1 MNRPNGSE
9 TNRLAGAMTDLTRNA
24 CIILVIDDDPA
35 MMSLLKDELS
45 DEGCTV
51 LQAYDGLEALSQLRC
66 ASPNLIVTDL
76 HMKFGGMEF
85 LGKLRTACPSCPII
99 VMTAFGDSKTKS
111 SVLNAGMSGYFDKPV
126 RMRDL
131 KALLCQFCSLPL
143 CSHRQ
148 NTQSISHI

>member
-1 MNRPNGSE
+1 MAEQSG
-9 TNRLAGAMTDLTRNA
+9 NA
-24 CIILVIDDDPA
+24 CVILVVDDDSA

-51 LQAYDGLEALSQLRC
+51 LQAYDGLEALSQIRRG
-66 ASPNLIVTDL
+66 SPNLIVTDL

-85 LGKLRTACPSCPII
+85 LSKLKSACPSCPII
-99 VMTAFGDSKTKS
+99 VMTAFGDAKTKS
-111 SVLNAGMSGYFDKPV
+111 RVLEAGMAGYFDKPV

-131 KALLCQFCSLPL
+131 KALLCRFCNLPH

-148 NTQSISHI
+148 DPESISTT